1 MEKVNGYL
9 FVDKAIIPVG
19 LKPKIEG
26 LTLKQIDTAVKAQM
40 KAEGIAHYLYLLKEG
55 DKNA

>member
-1 MEKVNGYL
+1 MEKVSGYL
-9 FVDKAIIPVG
+9 FVDEATIPVK
-19 LKPKIEG
+19 LKPKAEG

-40 KAEGIAHYLYLLKEG
+40 KAEGITHYLYLLKDG

>member
-9 FVDKAIIPVG
+9 FVDEATIPVR
-19 LKPKIEG
+19 LKPKVEG
-26 LTLKQIDTAVKAQM
+26 LTLKQINTAIKAQL
-40 KAEGIAHYLYLLKEG
+40 KAEGITHYLYLLKDG

>member
-1 MEKVNGYL
+1 MEKVSGYL
-9 FVDKAIIPVG
+9 FVDETTIPVR
-19 LKPKIEG
+19 LKPKTEG

-40 KAEGIAHYLYLLKEG
+40 KTEGITHYLYLLKDG